1 MWAQGGGGKLPLKP
15 QRLSWLGAGAR
26 LFFLEPL
33 KSAWR
38 KHLIWIPE
46 KAQALF
52 EGVCVGVGGG
62 SLLSQSKSLIE
73 IKKN

>member
-1 MWAQGGGGKLPLKP
+1 M
-15 QRLSWLGAGAR
+15 GAGGWRKATLKAAETELAR
-26 LFFLEPL
+26 SWSEAVFLEPL

-46 KAQALF
+46 KTQALF
-52 EGVCVGVGGG
+52 EGVCVGVRGE

-73 IKKN
+73 IKEN